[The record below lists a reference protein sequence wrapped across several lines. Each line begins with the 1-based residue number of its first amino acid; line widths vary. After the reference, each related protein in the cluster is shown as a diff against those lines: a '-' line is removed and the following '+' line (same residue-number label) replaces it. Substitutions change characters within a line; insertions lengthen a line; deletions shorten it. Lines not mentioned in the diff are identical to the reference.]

1 MRQPEP
7 SQIEG
12 PSKVA
17 QIDMKKK
24 ETNKEVVQALT
35 DHLNQI
41 TEIDNAEASE
51 TKRDTYRNPSFGTMP
66 KMLEKPSVR

>member
-12 PSKVA
+12 PSKVT

-24 ETNKEVVQALT
+24 ETNEEVVQALT

-41 TEIDNAEASE
+41 TEIDNA
-51 TKRDTYRNPSFGTMP
+51 
-66 KMLEKPSVR
+66 